1 MPANVDSMAYYG
13 DPPWH
18 GLGVSVPARATA
30 TEMINAAGL
39 DWQVRM
45 TPIPNVGVGAKAKAR
60 RCHLTRMP
68 RNTSEQEVPLGVVST
83 RYRPLQNSEAF
94 DFFDPIIGDKKAV
107 FETAVRWVTENGCG
121 SLQKLQ
127 GKSGWRATTAV
138 QSISCCRTLMTV
150 AARLE

>member
-68 RNTSEQEVPLGVVST
+68 RNTSEQEVPLGVEAPDTVHFKTPRRLISSIPSLVT
-83 RYRPLQNSEAF
+83 R
-94 DFFDPIIGDKKAV
+94 K
-107 FETAVRWVTENGCG
+107 
-121 SLQKLQ
+121 
-127 GKSGWRATTAV
+127 
-138 QSISCCRTLMTV
+138 
-150 AARLE
+150 

>member
-45 TPIPNVGVGAKAKAR
+45 TPIPNVGVDAKAKAR

-138 QSISCCRTLMTV
+138 QSISCCQTLMTV